1 MNGDL
6 IGMKKELEKLLGI
19 VKWAPTEQQL
29 VELAR
34 RIRLAKRPLAID
46 DVSEIVLSVVQKYE
60 AMFLEGLDNSDLK
73 MLLMLATKIPAQK

>member
-1 MNGDL
+1 VNGDL